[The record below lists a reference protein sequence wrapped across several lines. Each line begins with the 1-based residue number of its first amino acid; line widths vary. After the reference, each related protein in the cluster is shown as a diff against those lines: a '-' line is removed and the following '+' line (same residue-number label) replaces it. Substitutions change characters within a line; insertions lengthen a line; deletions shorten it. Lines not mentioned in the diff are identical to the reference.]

1 MFYKIHQHRHIHS
14 LQKNGWYG
22 SSLFCSIILKCML
35 NVLLSSHD
43 QSECNGEIFSEGLRR
58 LIQTYLYRFVEMILR
73 VSIQCDMAEISLN
86 RIL

>member
-1 MFYKIHQHRHIHS
+1 
-14 LQKNGWYG
+14 
-22 SSLFCSIILKCML
+22 ML

-86 RIL
+86 RIP